1 MLTRTDR
8 MGVTTGLLLFP
19 VLLVMGESFQEAAT
33 QQCPGGRTEYSTSWM
48 MLQRHVFKTIH
59 VSFGYECLQACHQ
72 EITCQSFN
80 YVISQSACELNNRTK
95 EARPEDF
102 VPNTDRYYF
111 RRDRNRVPL
120 GSIPG
125 LPAETCTEIKASEG
139 GQAVSGKYWFDE
151 YKTGKSVLTHC
162 DMDTEGNV
170 LKLICYVDEC
180 NAPSPVCH
188 ANATCQNLPGS
199 YLCSCNA
206 GFFGDGQTCTYD
218 VNECASD
225 PCLNGGSC
233 IDRENRFSC
242 SCLPGYQGSRC
253 ENDIDECATSSPVCH
268 AIATCQ
274 NLPGSYLCSCKADFF
289 GDGQNCI
296 CKSNWVDHSRG
307 E

>member
-80 YVISQSACELNNRTK
+80 YVISQSLCELNNRTK

-102 VPNTDRYYF
+102 VSNTDRYYF
-111 RRDRNRVPL
+111 RRDRNRGEAIIKKFTQLCLGKWYPLFFFPVPL

-125 LPAETCTEIKASEG
+125 LPAETCTEIKGSEG

-170 LKLICYVDEC
+170 LKLICFWDYI
-180 NAPSPVCH
+180 N
-188 ANATCQNLPGS
+188 
-199 YLCSCNA
+199 
-206 GFFGDGQTCTYD
+206 
-218 VNECASD
+218 
-225 PCLNGGSC
+225 
-233 IDRENRFSC
+233 
-242 SCLPGYQGSRC
+242 
-253 ENDIDECATSSPVCH
+253 
-268 AIATCQ
+268 
-274 NLPGSYLCSCKADFF
+274 
-289 GDGQNCI
+289 
-296 CKSNWVDHSRG
+296 
-307 E
+307 